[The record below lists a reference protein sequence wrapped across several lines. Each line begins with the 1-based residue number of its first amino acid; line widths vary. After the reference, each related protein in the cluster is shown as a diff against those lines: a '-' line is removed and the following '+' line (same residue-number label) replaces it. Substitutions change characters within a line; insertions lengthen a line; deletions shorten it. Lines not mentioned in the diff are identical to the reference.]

1 MDSKNRRKKAEK
13 LVAELNRLYPELK
26 AHTNLESWRYELK
39 RVTNGVVAVWILFL
53 EMILIIALAVFS
65 DETEPVAV
73 KVFKAVISLVLCG
86 IILFALISLRL
97 THLDKNNID
106 VKLQT
111 SWSKFSLK
119 YLQEKLDLANE
130 VLSEY
135 DEQVQAVMPLV
146 LQVERLGVIIEEEDI
161 GWLRSIYE
169 KQPFSIE
176 GVIYDEAVKY
186 DLTSE
191 GYERVLRRVVRAY
204 YGGGDKNIQAFKE
217 AFNLEGK
224 SWA

>member
-1 MDSKNRRKKAEK
+1 M
-13 LVAELNRLYPELK
+13 
-26 AHTNLESWRYELK
+26 
-39 RVTNGVVAVWILFL
+39 
-53 EMILIIALAVFS
+53 
-65 DETEPVAV
+65 
-73 KVFKAVISLVLCG
+73 ISLVLCG

>member
-1 MDSKNRRKKAEK
+1 M
-13 LVAELNRLYPELK
+13 
-26 AHTNLESWRYELK
+26 
-39 RVTNGVVAVWILFL
+39 
-53 EMILIIALAVFS
+53 
-65 DETEPVAV
+65 
-73 KVFKAVISLVLCG
+73 
-86 IILFALISLRL
+86 
-97 THLDKNNID
+97 
-106 VKLQT
+106 Q
-111 SWSKFSLK
+111 KFSLK